1 MENDKK
7 WVCVEIPLQVTD
19 IRVWNALT
27 DPKLTQRYM
36 YNCQLH
42 SSWEVGSGAIWKEEK
57 ADGTF
62 TTHVRAKVLAF
73 TPHTKLRFLI
83 FHENKEFGA
92 YESELKFTILKQVSG
107 VVLKIEQVDFS
118 KLPIGIQSYDDC
130 LMGWNYVKNDLINT
144 IEEFT

>member
-1 MENDKK
+1 
-7 WVCVEIPLQVTD
+7 
-19 IRVWNALT
+19 
-27 DPKLTQRYM
+27 M

-42 SSWEVGSGAIWKEEK
+42 SSWEVGSDAIWKEEK
-57 ADGTF
+57 TDGTF

-83 FHENKEFGA
+83 FHENKEFGPCD
-92 YESELKFTILKQVSG
+92 SELKFTILKQVSG
-107 VVLKIEQVDFS
+107 VVLKIEQGDFS
-118 KLPIGIQSYDDC
+118 EIPNGIKGYDDC